1 MRIALSGSDKLV
13 GTHLSR
19 FLEGGGHEVRP
30 IVENPPEDSDREIHW
45 NHREDVLE
53 HHKLEGMD
61 AVIHLGGEHLLSLAR
76 WSEQKKLE
84 ILSNRVGAT
93 EHLARALA
101 RLKNPPRTFLS
112 ASAIGYYGDR
122 GDELLDE
129 SSPPGDDMFLSALC
143 QEWERATLR
152 AAEEGIRTVQMRFG
166 MVLAPEGGVLRSLL
180 VPFRMGL
187 GGRYGGRNQYLS
199 WIGID
204 DVHAAIYHLLVDD
217 SIEGPVNVTS
227 PNPVTMSEFAKT
239 LGRVVS
245 RPVYLNMPPWLVRL
259 LLGKI
264 SDDAALMSVRAM
276 PSRLLESGYQF
287 AHPHLEDMLRHALD
301 RSPEQIGGRDVE
313 DAEEVAAIH
322 GSRQ

>member
-13 GTHLSR
+13 GTHLRR

-30 IVENPPEDSDREIHW
+30 IVENPPENSDREIHW
-45 NHREDVLE
+45 NHREDILE

-227 PNPVTMSEFAKT
+227 PYPVTMSEFAKT

-287 AHPHLEDMLRHALD
+287 VHPHLEDMLRHALD

-313 DAEEVAAIH
+313 DAEEVAATH